1 MNVKIGTAPAAWGV
15 NFPNDSK
22 QTPWSRYLDEAAE
35 AGYEWTELGPYG
47 YLPTSLPTLRQELE
61 RRNLKLTGA
70 FVMRPLESPEAWS
83 EIEQDVLDAGELV
96 SALDAKHLVLIDAQY
111 THEITGEPIAPSTI
125 DDEAWKILIDTT
137 HAVARLAQEKFGL
150 RTVFH
155 PHAETYVQYEPQI
168 EKFLKETD
176 PELVGV
182 CFDIGHH
189 AFCGGEPLAFL
200 RKHHQRIE
208 YLHFKSVDP
217 HKLKEVEERGTP
229 FAIATAQDVFCEPLL
244 GTVDFLAL
252 RDMLREFN
260 YEGFG
265 IVEHDMYPA
274 PFDKPL
280 PIAKRTRASL
290 KEIGLG

>member
-1 MNVKIGTAPAAWGV
+1 MNVRLGTAPAAWGV
-15 NFPNDSK
+15 NFPDDPK
-22 QTPWSRYLDEAAE
+22 QTPWSRYLDEVAE

-47 YLPTSLPTLRQELE
+47 YLPTDLSTLRQELDQ
-61 RRNLKLTGA
+61 RNLKLTGA
-70 FVMRPLESPEAWS
+70 FVMRPLENSSAWS
-83 EIEQDVLDAGELV
+83 EIQQDLRAAGELV
-96 SALDAKHLVLIDAQY
+96 SALNAEHLVLIDGQY
-111 THEITGEPIAPSTI
+111 TDEITGERIAPSTI
-125 DDEAWKILIDTT
+125 DDEAWKTLIDTT
-137 HAVARLAQEKFGL
+137 HAVARLAREKFGL

-168 EKFLKETD
+168 ERFLEETD
-176 PELVGV
+176 PALVGV

-200 RKHHQRIE
+200 RKHLERIE

-217 HKLKEVEERGTP
+217 HKWKEVRERGTP
-229 FAIATAQDVFCEPLL
+229 FAIATAEDVFCEPSQ

-252 RDMLREFN
+252 RDLLREFN
-260 YEGFG
+260 YDGFG

-280 PIAKRTRASL
+280 PIARRTRAYL